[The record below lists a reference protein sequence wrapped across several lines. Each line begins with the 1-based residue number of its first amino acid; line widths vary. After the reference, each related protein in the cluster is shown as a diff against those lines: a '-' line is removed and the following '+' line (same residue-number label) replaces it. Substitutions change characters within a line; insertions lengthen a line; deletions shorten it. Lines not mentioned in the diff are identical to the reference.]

1 MKNISQIIYPMV
13 IYMEFNLKQK
23 KISANVIYYNYGK
36 TTLYKNQYEKTLAN
50 GGYIKMP
57 YPSQSNHPNIS
68 SNVLKTGYVASQLFI
83 GRKIHKINDVSF
95 DGELIIK
102 HIPLT
107 NNEHPLYTCFL
118 LKTDAQLK
126 TPTAIDSIID
136 GKNDTDLQLNYLI
149 ESTTAIHYST
159 NEHVIIFTQPIY
171 VKSIFDDFQQLNII
185 NPYHVNYDIM
195 YVEANLGIEGF
206 IEGIDGGEDD
216 TKAIAAYCSPIDE
229 NDPSYGDQANTLL
242 ALGGDESRIQND
254 ATVSSIKLS
263 MNFMAFFALAIF
275 ATFAVPII
283 YDNFV
288 AVLVLYNILLKTPQE
303 KLNRLNAVDMY
314 ISVVLFGLAF
324 SFIHYGI
331 LSTDSYYTLIGFY
344 IFIFFIASFIR
355 LQYDR
360 VFNTDDFYKKIS
372 REPVWNEKVK
382 LNELA
387 PLAGDEPNF
396 EKIKND
402 LWGFFTNN
410 LSELF
415 LKQVYNKETDKCE
428 SKIQFGFVAALVIF
442 LVLFGILSLQG
453 YKNKGSSILSSLAFY
468 LLLISIY
475 LAFLFMHGT
484 DKTMYT
490 DPIKEVLRK
499 CLKKKANEDSEEI
512 A

>member
-1 MKNISQIIYPMV
+1 
-13 IYMEFNLKQK
+13 
-23 KISANVIYYNYGK
+23 
-36 TTLYKNQYEKTLAN
+36 
-50 GGYIKMP
+50 MP
-57 YPSQSNHPNIS
+57 YPSQSNQPNIS

-83 GRKIHKINDVSF
+83 GRKIHQINNVMF

-102 HIPLT
+102 HTPLT

-126 TPTAIDSIID
+126 TPTAIDNIID
-136 GKNDTDLQLNYLI
+136 GNMDTILQLNYLI

-159 NEHVIIFTQPIY
+159 NEHVIIFTEPIH
-171 VKSIFDDFQQLNII
+171 VKTLFDNFQQLNII
-185 NPYHVNYDIM
+185 NPYNAKYDIM
-195 YVEANLGIEGF
+195 HVEANLGIEGF
-206 IEGIDGGEDD
+206 LEGLDGSEDD

-242 ALGGDESRIQND
+242 AIGGDESRLQND

-283 YDNFV
+283 YDNFIV
-288 AVLVLYNILLKTPQE
+288 VLVLYNILLKTPQE

-314 ISVVLFGLAF
+314 ISAVMFGFAF
-324 SFIHYGI
+324 SFINYGI

-360 VFNTDDFYKKIS
+360 VFNFKDFYEKLS
-372 REPVWNEKVK
+372 REPVWNGTTKT
-382 LNELA
+382 NELA
-387 PLAGDEPNF
+387 PLSGDEPSF

-415 LKQVYNKETDKCE
+415 LKQVYNKENDKCE
-428 SKIQFGFVAALVIF
+428 SKIQYGFLAALVIF
-442 LVLFGILSLQG
+442 GILFGILSLHG
-453 YKNKGSSILSSLAFY
+453 YKNKGSSILSSIAFY

-499 CLKKKANEDSEEI
+499 CLKKKEKEGSDEASSTSGSQVSSTSGSQ
-512 A
+512 ASSTSGSQASSTSGSK